1 MLLLTVSSGTGR
13 PYTLNHLG
21 HHIIVSERISIGK
34 ILARA
39 LLCLLL
45 CGMFAGQL
53 PELLSLTDNA
63 KNDFSVTG
71 ARPVVPPVRLNA
83 RKHVRI
89 ADKDSA
95 PAPNLLFSR
104 QSPFKKAELVPSD
117 ISFFTPFSVRSPKTV
132 EFHKHHIM
140 KAFNLENNAALV
152 LFALKQGL
160 ISLKSVV
167 A

>member
-1 MLLLTVSSGTGR
+1 MASK
-13 PYTLNHLG
+13 
-21 HHIIVSERISIGK
+21 RISIGK

-45 CGMFAGQL
+45 CAIVAGEL

-63 KNDFSVTG
+63 TNDFTVSG

-83 RKHVRI
+83 SKHVRI

-117 ISFFTPFSVRSPKTV
+117 
-132 EFHKHHIM
+132 
-140 KAFNLENNAALV
+140 V
-152 LFALKQGL
+152 LILYSIL
-160 ISLKSVV
+160 RT
-167 A
+167 

>member
-21 HHIIVSERISIGK
+21 HHVIVSERISIGK

-63 KNDFSVTG
+63 KNDFSVTD

-83 RKHVRI
+83 RKPFESLIKILLLRLTCCFRGRAHSKKQSWFPLTFHSLLHSPYV
-89 ADKDSA
+89 A
-95 PAPNLLFSR
+95 PKLWSSTNITS
-104 QSPFKKAELVPSD
+104 
-117 ISFFTPFSVRSPKTV
+117 
-132 EFHKHHIM
+132 
-140 KAFNLENNAALV
+140 
-152 LFALKQGL
+152 
-160 ISLKSVV
+160 
-167 A
+167 